1 MSRYGSDIAGTEK
14 VELDQHHLT
23 SRVAASLLVAI
34 LAYIGL
40 LVGGNL
46 VISPAAAVNTLS
58 SSGRDTQPPQLTAR
72 DAVRGVLATE
82 RRLAPKQAAHDGGSP
97 MLAAAPDVDLAGW
110 TIAAAFPAFDAPRHA
125 AISRTHQPRG
135 PPVAA

>member
-1 MSRYGSDIAGTEK
+1 M
-14 VELDQHHLT
+14 ELDQHHLT

-58 SSGRDTQPPQLTAR
+58 SSGRDPQPPQLTAR

-82 RRLAPKQAAHDGGSP
+82 RRLAPKQAAHDAGSP
-97 MLAAAPDVDLAGW
+97 ALAVAPALDFAGW
-110 TIAAAFPAFDAPRHA
+110 TMPAAFPAFEASLRA
-125 AISRTHQPRG
+125 AVSRTHQPRA
-135 PPVAA
+135 PPAAA